1 MLKKSFFGLSRS
13 RIEYELLPARLPEP
27 DKVMPS
33 QKITLFHSKNGNQN
47 APAAFQTGD
56 KVKTGQKISL
66 FTDDPAYVISTVT
79 GTISSISQHAG
90 DFGKTYSAITVD
102 IAENEVLDDQFEAQ
116 IQAPDLAGAVEFLS
130 FTPGNPPLSVLSEP
144 ETEIHTIVIMGADSD
159 LLIGTNQSIVK
170 SKLDAVKKGI
180 EILKDI
186 TGIDNII
193 LITAG
198 ESMQGFGH
206 IGAQVKNI
214 DTEYPAALPQMVM
227 KNVLGQI
234 VPAGKT
240 CTDLGVCFLTAEAA
254 ASIGKA
260 FGDGQIPVRKILTL
274 VAKDGNQRLI
284 ETIIGTPI
292 RDILTAYGISINEED
307 RIIFG
312 GPMAG
317 SAVYSLDQPVMP
329 DTDGIVVIDRADA
342 AYASEY
348 PCINCGDCVR
358 TCPAQ
363 IAVNML
369 VRFLEA
375 GQYEEAADNYDLYS
389 CIDCG
394 LCSYVCVSKIPIYQ
408 YIRLAKYELDRVEAS
423 AAMEET
429 TASEEVTET
438 TEGTEATDA

>member
-27 DKVMPS
+27 DQVMPS
-33 QKITLFHSKNGNQN
+33 KKVTLFHAKNGNQN
-47 APAAFQTGD
+47 SPASFQTGD

-66 FTDDPAYVISTVT
+66 YADDPAYVISTVT
-79 GTISSISQHAG
+79 GTISSISHHTG
-90 DFGKTYSAITVD
+90 DFGKTYIAITVD
-102 IAENEVLDDQFEAQ
+102 IAGDEVLDDQFKEQ
-116 IQAPDLAGAVEFLS
+116 LKTPSLAGAIEFLS
-130 FTPGNPPLSVLSEP
+130 FAPGNPPLSVLTES
-144 ETEIHTIVIMGADSD
+144 ETEIHTLVIMGADSD

-170 SKLDAVKKGI
+170 SKLDDVKKGI
-180 EILKDI
+180 GILRDI
-186 TGIDNII
+186 AGIDKII
-193 LITAG
+193 LVTAG

-214 DTEYPAALPQMVM
+214 DTAYPAALPQMIM
-227 KNVLGQI
+227 KNVLGEV

-260 FGDGQIPVRKILTL
+260 YENGQIPVRKILTL
-274 VAKDGNQRLI
+274 VTKDGSHRLV
-284 ETIIGTPI
+284 ETVIGTPV
-292 RDILTAYGISINEED
+292 RDLFKTYGVSINEED

-329 DTDGIVVIDRADA
+329 DTDGIVVIDRTDA

-408 YIRLAKYELDRVEAS
+408 YIRLAKYELDRAK
-423 AAMEET
+423 
-429 TASEEVTET
+429 TA
-438 TEGTEATDA
+438 EATDV